1 VWLDEMRDI
10 PSRPSSELPH
20 ELIVNGNRFDVQDV
34 NGRLAARTYAYS
46 LIASNEDVQMGKYI
60 LKYVGKEG

>member
-1 VWLDEMRDI
+1 VWLDAMKDI
-10 PSRPSSELPH
+10 PPHPSSELPR

-34 NGRLAARTYAYS
+34 NGRLAARAYAYS
-46 LIASNEDVQMGKYI
+46 LIASGDDKEMGKYI